1 MVVRGREMMS
11 ENLMMSCLIY
21 TKDLRRNVFVAAD
34 ESSMSCAVDG
44 VAIRYDW
51 KHVFKDHI

>member
-1 MVVRGREMMS
+1 MMS